1 MSCPHEYLEGYG
13 QYTDLPR
20 VFAIVSNLLSVAHC
34 LLSNEPHRLARY
46 AGYAKGV
53 LAGGLCV
60 VFGTEAASL
69 AQLKVLGFSLA
80 LQFSGLFCLLYVC
93 WKYVET
99 TNYLREDGVV
109 APLAV
114 EKIMLQDV
122 KGVEVRLNEDTHEP
136 EVVQVGT
143 GEVEEVE
150 KEKRHIHTPSTE
162 A

>member
-1 MSCPHEYLEGYG
+1 M
-13 QYTDLPR
+13 
-20 VFAIVSNLLSVAHC
+20 
-34 LLSNEPHRLARY
+34 
-46 AGYAKGV
+46 
-53 LAGGLCV
+53 
-60 VFGTEAASL
+60 FGTEAASL